1 MTTYVTAY
9 FYTNRGESHIY
20 QVASDDSGFDALT
33 DLITAQ
39 GLGSLQGQ
47 TIVKAMVWTDNYVLQ
62 GNGVLIVNPQNVPVI
77 SIPVARIED
86 TMPKWQQVNIGPIDL
101 NWVCKVNTSAS
112 VA

>member
-9 FYTNRGESHIY
+9 LYTNRGESHVFT
-20 QVASDDSGFDALT
+20 VASDDSGFDALT
-33 DLITAQ
+33 DLITSQ

-47 TIVKAMVWTDNYVLQ
+47 TIVKALVFTDNYVLQ
-62 GNGVLIVNPQNVPVI
+62 GNGVVIVNPQNVPVI
-77 SIPVARIED
+77 SLPVARIEA
-86 TMPKWQQVNIGPIDL
+86 TQPQWQQVNIGPIDL